1 MSIHER
7 TDTHGRQSGS
17 ALVIALIVL
26 VILAALGYMGLEVAD
41 LNIFSAANDRD
52 SKAAFFQ
59 ADAGA
64 NVGMAYLQS
73 ALDTG
78 NSTYYDGDAH
88 IWQNATTPCPED
100 SAATPF
106 WDEDL
111 AGNCLECNNADTT
124 MKLYAEPAPQ
134 ATYVRAGKLGTL
146 ELEGSAAQI
155 GAGYEG
161 IGKSIAKGGA
171 ATDYLVRAR
180 RYGERNSRAEVDS
193 AWREIMY

>member
-73 ALDTG
+73 ALDT
-78 NSTYYDGDAH
+78 A
-88 IWQNATTPCPED
+88 IPPTTTVMLTSGKTPQHPCPED

-111 AGNCLECNNADTT
+111 AGNCLSATT
-124 MKLYAEPAPQ
+124 RTP
-134 ATYVRAGKLGTL
+134 R
-146 ELEGSAAQI
+146 
-155 GAGYEG
+155 
-161 IGKSIAKGGA
+161 
-171 ATDYLVRAR
+171 
-180 RYGERNSRAEVDS
+180 
-193 AWREIMY
+193 